1 MRRTSSFSFYLTN
14 DFLMVAVLTGVCCV
28 LNCRRIELALDLLG
42 KSSPLAKDIAVGKHP
57 PALGTQSLFISFPSV
72 QCLCSCML

>member
-1 MRRTSSFSFYLTN
+1 MF
-14 DFLMVAVLTGVCCV
+14 AVLTGVFCV

-57 PALGTQSLFISFPSV
+57 PALGTLKSLNFFFFFAVFMFLCVVSLPERFQESFQV
-72 QCLCSCML
+72 